1 MEEQEGMSEETEQEN
16 TEENAEPKIS
26 GPLGVQFAPNAAV
39 WSQARKLV
47 TDKNV
52 RVEDL
57 ATCCAQDPVL
67 VIELLKSANAMF
79 FSVGRSPI
87 TSTKVAIVRLGSDAV
102 LNLFEKLNERE
113 QIEDEDIL
121 HWVEHH
127 RSRCLRTSI
136 ISRIFAE
143 VVARTLADDAQAA
156 GLLMHTGEMLAAQH
170 FGEKYVELAE
180 ELKRSGVNYR
190 LANDHRFDVEKM
202 GATYLRRNGIPEAL
216 LFAIDRDAT
225 SRSQERA
232 ILRPLVQAAAELVDA
247 FDNNR
252 WEKLAPGKKLSSKSS
267 IRLLQLDE
275 SQYLKIYER
284 ASEYLFAA
292 RLLEEKKKQEALSA
306 SFEEPEMMAVEL
318 SSDQEALQGEIF
330 NLLGGGEPEEAEEPN
345 EGVTDIGGKRFE
357 AEPEETQVEEIED
370 DLIDPTDEFN
380 LSAKS
385 RAKKKSSVPRVEKAA
400 EPIEAPKLATTGKGT
415 EIVANIASLMDNASS
430 SEEII
435 TSILANLVDSGPFE
449 KTALIVVSKDRTNAI
464 VVASRGPSMGNG
476 VKLEIKDPLSPLAKC
491 FSKVQSFGN
500 KSNESSPFGSKAFA
514 LSPIDADHDT
524 PVALYADCGNDNS
537 ITFEARRVFRTV
549 VEILNKRLP
558 TLPGGIPVEL
568 N

>member
-1 MEEQEGMSEETEQEN
+1 MEEQEGQSEEAGLKN
-16 TEENAEPKIS
+16 TEENEGEQKVS
-26 GPLGVQFAPNAAV
+26 GPLGVQFAPNQAV
-39 WSQARKLV
+39 WNEARKLI
-47 TDKNV
+47 TDKNI

-57 ATCCAQDPVL
+57 ALCCTQDPVL

-87 TSTKVAIVRLGSDAV
+87 TSTKVAIVRLGSDTV
-102 LNLFEKLNERE
+102 LDLFQKLNERE
-113 QIEDEDIL
+113 QIEDEDVL

-127 RSRCLRTSI
+127 RDRCQRTSI
-136 ISRIFAE
+136 IARIFAE
-143 VVARTLADDAQAA
+143 VIARTLADDAQAA
-156 GLLMHTGEMLAAQH
+156 GLLLHTGEMLAAQH

-190 LANDHRFDVEKM
+190 LANDHKFDVEKM

-216 LFAIDRDAT
+216 LFAIDRDAS

-252 WEKLAPGKKLSSKSS
+252 WEKLAPGKQLSSKSS
-267 IRLLQLDE
+267 IRLLRLDDA
-275 SQYLKIYER
+275 QYLRIYER

-292 RLLEEKKKQEALSA
+292 RLLKEKQKQKALSV
-306 SFEEPEMMAVEL
+306 SFEETDAMAVEL

-330 NLLGGGEPEEAEEPN
+330 DLLGGGSKETEDFS
-345 EGVTDIGGKRFE
+345 EGITDISGKRFE
-357 AEPEETQVEEIED
+357 AETEETTVEEIKE
-370 DLIDPTDEFN
+370 DLIDPSDEFN

-385 RAKKKSSVPRVEKAA
+385 RSEKKNSVPRVEKA
-400 EPIEAPKLATTGKGT
+400 EPIEAPQLATAGKGT
-415 EIVANIASLMDNASS
+415 AIVADLTSVIENASS
-430 SEEII
+430 SEEVIS
-435 TSILANLVDSGPFE
+435 SILAKLVDSGPFE
-449 KTALIVVSKDRTNAI
+449 KTALIVVSKDRTSAI

-476 VKLEIKDPLSPLAKC
+476 VKLELKDPLSPLAKC

-524 PVALYADCGNDNS
+524 PVALYADCGNDAS